1 MNQRRSKLQVVADVL
16 RVIEKEQGRR
26 VKPTHILYK
35 ANLSHKLLKEHL
47 NFLLQKGYVQVELD
61 GNHTYYR
68 ITPTGQKF
76 LVELRRVEKLSQ
88 AFGLPA

>member
-16 RVIEKEQGRR
+16 RVIEMEQGRR

-47 NFLLQKGYVQVELD
+47 NTLLQKGYINVEIE
-61 GNHTYYR
+61 GNHTYYK
-68 ITPTGQKF
+68 ITPEGQKF
-76 LVELRRVEKLSQ
+76 MQELRKIEKLSQ
-88 AFGLPA
+88 AFGLPI